1 METPRPGRKIGS
13 LIIAVLISM
22 AAVAATPPT
31 AQAVTCAPDGTPPT
45 SRDAGTVRLADDF
58 ETGDLRRW
66 SRVVR
71 EGDAAIRV
79 QNSRSHDGRCALR
92 LTVTTRSDSRANARK
107 YLATDTRTV
116 RTSGWFR
123 VDREGV
129 SGINVPILR
138 YFNGSSRM
146 VDVHRKNGS
155 GELWIRTANG
165 SGGWNYAR
173 LGRTLPLGR
182 WIHVRF
188 RATAAWGSS
197 VVTVTLDG
205 TTVYANPVH
214 RIPSSRLNMVMVGA
228 EHVKQQMDLYVDEI
242 VIKTGS

>member
-1 METPRPGRKIGS
+1 MV
-13 LIIAVLISM
+13 IAFL
-22 AAVAATPPT
+22 VATVTTVAT
-31 AQAVTCAPDGTPPT
+31 AGEVHAVTCAPDGTPPT

-116 RTSGWFR
+116 RTSAWFR

-129 SGINVPILR
+129 SGSNVPILR
-138 YFNGSSRM
+138 YFNGSARM
-146 VDVHRKNGS
+146 IDVHRKNGS
-155 GELWIRTANG
+155 GELWLRTSNG
-165 SGGWNYAR
+165 SGGWNYVR
-173 LGRTLPLGR
+173 LGRSLALGR

-188 RATAAWGSS
+188 RATAAWGTSA
-197 VVTVTLDG
+197 VTVTLDG
-205 TTVYANPVH
+205 TTVYSNPVH

-228 EHVKQQMDLYVDEI
+228 EHVKQQMDLYVDEV